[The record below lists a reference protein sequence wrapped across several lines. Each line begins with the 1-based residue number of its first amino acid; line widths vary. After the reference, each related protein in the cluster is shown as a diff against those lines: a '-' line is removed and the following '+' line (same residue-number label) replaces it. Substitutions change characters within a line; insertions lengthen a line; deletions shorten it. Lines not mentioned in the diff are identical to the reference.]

1 MEQIAPTTIFTNAP
15 CANDQLNETNA
26 VASNI
31 GFKKSALPSGNG
43 EKEQQNIR
51 NERKKR
57 IRNEIIYIEELKSR
71 KEIAVLHTAADE
83 EAKQKKEVAKE
94 KEQVNE

>member
-31 GFKKSALPSGNG
+31 GFEKSALPSGNG
-43 EKEQQNIR
+43 EKEQPNTR
-51 NERKKR
+51 NERK
-57 IRNEIIYIEELKSR
+57 EE
-71 KEIAVLHTAADE
+71 
-83 EAKQKKEVAKE
+83 
-94 KEQVNE
+94 